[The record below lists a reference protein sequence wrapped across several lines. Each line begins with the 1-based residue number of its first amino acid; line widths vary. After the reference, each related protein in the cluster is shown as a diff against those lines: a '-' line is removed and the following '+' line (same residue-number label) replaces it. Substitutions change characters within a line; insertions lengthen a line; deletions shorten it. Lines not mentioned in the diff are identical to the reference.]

1 MCVFWYFNGCFCF
14 IRLRFY
20 LHLLFCTDWQ
30 IIGLNN
36 NEGNEKITKENLLQ
50 HTHMGFVKVLKNAYR
65 LPVVQEGKGKGER

>member
-1 MCVFWYFNGCFCF
+1 
-14 IRLRFY
+14 
-20 LHLLFCTDWQ
+20 LLFCTDWQ